1 MVRISKHPVVKPLKE
16 KKEVT
21 FTFDG
26 TPLKGF
32 EGEMV
37 STALFANNIRTFS
50 FHKKN
55 DAPQGIF
62 CANGQCSQCTVV
74 IDGTP
79 VKSCITPLK
88 ENMKVES
95 LKGLPTLP
103 SENDAPHKFEIIE
116 KECDVLVIG
125 AGPAGLNSAI
135 ELGNMGFKVILVD
148 DKEKLGG
155 KLLLQ
160 THKFFG
166 SETDCYAGTRGIDIA
181 QILEEKA
188 ESIENITIY
197 RNASVVAIYK
207 DKKAGILVDN
217 KNYHLASF
225 EGIVVSAGA
234 RERSLAFDGN
244 TLPGVY
250 GAGAFQTIVN
260 RDQVKAAEKIFII
273 GSGNVGLIGAYHAL
287 QAGINVAGI
296 VEIADKI
303 SGYKVHADKIK
314 RMGVPIYLSK
324 TVVSVEGNGKVE
336 QITVAD
342 VDNNYNPILETAK
355 TYKVD
360 TVLVAAG
367 LAAADEL
374 YEMAAKFG
382 FKVIKAGDADE
393 IAEAS
398 SAMFGG
404 KLAAMKMAN
413 LLGKNIEIDNS
424 YISKSEVLKSRPGK
438 IHTREEITLTEKFQP
453 IFTCNQ
459 EIPCNPCTTVCPNK
473 AITLKDNLETI
484 MDIPELSGD
493 CSGCGLCV
501 AVCPGLAI
509 TLAKKISETEAE
521 VMLAHEFNIEFD
533 KGDLIKVTDADGNY
547 LVTAEVTGIRFNKKY
562 KTTLVT
568 VKVPLNIATKV
579 SGIRVQ
585 DEKETLN
592 EDNATFKVLPDN
604 GIVCRC
610 EMVTVKEIVDFIKEN
625 DVRDIAQL
633 KQIRVGMGACGSKTC
648 SALMP
653 MVFRKA
659 GVDWKDVTKGRP
671 RPLTVETSLE
681 TFINEK

>member
-1 MVRISKHPVVKPLKE
+1 MLRISKHPVVDPI
-16 KKEVT
+16 KKRAEVT

-26 TPLKGF
+26 KILKGF

-50 FHKKN
+50 FHKKS

-74 IDGTP
+74 IDGVP
-79 VKSCITPLK
+79 VKGCITPLK
-88 ENMKVES
+88 EGMKVET
-95 LKGLPTLP
+95 LKGLPKLP
-103 SENDAPHKFEIIE
+103 ADNREPSKFELIE

-125 AGPAGLNSAI
+125 AGPAGLNAAI
-135 ELGNMGFKVILVD
+135 ELGKMGFKIILVD
-148 DKEKLGG
+148 DKQKLGG

-166 SETDCYAGTRGIDIA
+166 SEEDCYAGTRGMDIA
-181 QILEEKA
+181 GILENKA
-188 ESIENITIY
+188 EELKTITIY
-197 RNASVVAIYK
+197 RSSSVVAVYK
-207 DKKAGILVDN
+207 DQKAGLLVDN

-225 EGIVVSAGA
+225 KGIVVSAGA

-260 RDQVKAAEKIFII
+260 RDQVKAADKIFII

-287 QAGINVAGI
+287 QAGIKVAGI

-324 TVVSVEGNGKVE
+324 TVISVEGDGKVE

-342 VDNNYNPILETAK
+342 VDKNYNPILDTAK

-360 TVLVAAG
+360 TVLIAAG
-367 LAAADEL
+367 LTAADEL
-374 YEMAAKFG
+374 YEMSSKYNFN
-382 FKVIKAGDADE
+382 VVKAGDADE

-413 LLGKNIEIDNS
+413 ILGRKTEIDNS
-424 YISKSEVLKSRPGK
+424 CITKSEVLKSKPGK
-438 IHTREEITLTEKFQP
+438 IHTRDKIVLTDKFQP

-459 EIPCNPCTTVCPNK
+459 EIPCNPCTTVCPNR
-473 AITLKDNLETI
+473 AITLKKNLNTI
-484 MDIPELSGD
+484 MDIPIFSGE
-493 CSGCGLCV
+493 CVGCGLCV
-501 AVCPGLAI
+501 AACPGLAI
-509 TLAKKISETEAE
+509 TVARKISETEAE
-521 VMLAHEFNIEFD
+521 VILAHEFNIEFG
-533 KGDLIKVTDADGNY
+533 KGDFIKVTDSDGNY
-547 LVTAEVTGIRFNKKY
+547 LIDAEVTAIRFNKKY
-562 KTTLVT
+562 KTSLIT
-568 VKVPLNIATKV
+568 VKLPLETAEKV

-585 DEKETLN
+585 DEKETK
-592 EDNATFKVLPDN
+592 NAENAQFKALPDN

-610 EMVTVKEIVDFIKEN
+610 EMVNVKEIVDFIKEN
-625 DVRDIAQL
+625 NVRDIAQL

-671 RPLTVETSLE
+671 RPLTVETSLD